1 MPSLHRSRPTAG
13 LVIVGATVLSLS
25 GCFATPAPAS
35 APDAAAMTPE
45 AATESLD
52 CLVRA
57 RVIDPQEVIDYH
69 VNSFTGLHERGN
81 PELGMSLGGRYVIG
95 FDAETF
101 NVEPSLDFGMNGDGA
116 MVDTRQTGV
125 LTGHYSIDAEGVIS
139 TTDVTDG
146 RVLDPTVDSA
156 SSLAAETLRRVID
169 HNPIE
174 GAVAHCDGDDLV
186 LDLSQPDGTNFTVH
200 LPAA

>member
-1 MPSLHRSRPTAG
+1 
-13 LVIVGATVLSLS
+13 VIVAATVLSLS
-25 GCFATPAPAS
+25 GCFATPAPTS
-35 APDAAAMTPE
+35 APDAAATVTE
-45 AATESLD
+45 AAAESLD

-69 VNSFTGLHERGN
+69 VNSFVGLHERGN

-101 NVEPSLDFGMNGDGA
+101 HVEPSMDFGMSGDGA
-116 MVDTRQTGV
+116 IVDTRQTGI
-125 LTGHYSIDAEGVIS
+125 LTGRYSVDGDGVIS
-139 TTDVTDG
+139 TSEVDDG
-146 RVLDPTVDSA
+146 RVLDPAVDPA
-156 SSLAAETLRRVID
+156 SGLAAETLRRVVD

-186 LDLSQPDGTNFTVH
+186 LELSQPDGTNFTVQ